1 MLQAI
6 IKNHTQFWTHIG
18 AMGEFLNI
26 EKEYFYTR
34 PSNLSWPSK
43 VFGITEDTNLT
54 SLQKEME
61 AGNIPPVL
69 TIEGNEELEQKLA
82 SAGFKNTSTLTA
94 MGLEIENSHISNQEF
109 SGIFEVED
117 KTKAD
122 IFARI
127 ATEAFGY
134 EVKPTT
140 IYGLLRSDMTKI
152 FVGKYRDDYATCGI
166 VFSDTYGNSG
176 LHMIGTLNSYRGLG
190 LGKLMTKKLIEVGS
204 TKRRSHILL
213 TASQAGK
220 PLYSK
225 LGFKTYG
232 PMKTF
237 ELVPN

>member
-26 EKEYFYTR
+26 EEEYIYTR

-43 VFGITEDTNLT
+43 VFGVTENTNLT
-54 SLQKEME
+54 SLQKKMK
-61 AGNIPPVL
+61 AGKIPPVL
-69 TIEGNEELEQKLA
+69 TIEGHKQLEQKLT
-82 SAGFKNTSTLTA
+82 SVGFKITNTLTA
-94 MGLEIENSHISNQEF
+94 MGLEIENYHKSDQDF
-109 SGIFEVED
+109 SEILEVED
-117 KTKAD
+117 KTKAQ

-134 EVKPTT
+134 EVKHTT
-140 IYGLLRSDMTKI
+140 IYGLLHSDMTKI

-166 VFSDTYGNSG
+166 VFSDTDGNSG

-204 TKRRSHILL
+204 TKSRSHILL
-213 TASQAGK
+213 TASQAGI

-237 ELVPN
+237 ELVHN